1 MSAVLS
7 CTENIDLNLSFT
19 SSSWPRLELQC
30 CNSSPITQLIP
41 LLNSPARNPPSET
54 PVGLLHCSL
63 RPPVKSWFKLRRCNT
78 SYTCPT
84 RATGGIAG
92 LFFFCLL
99 GQFGTGIGVRYSMM
113 GTRMEK
119 GTIGLGPT
127 WVAPS
132 LRYKVSHAL
141 MMPPPEQCSVNTKLC
156 ALLPDMNGRIPLVR
170 LRSLVGSPMSLRQF
184 SPPGSSWS
192 CSRVAIPSVRKSD
205 TTPCAS
211 VEEVLSTA
219 LTFLASIDSFC
230 LTLDFPSFGRIRPPS
245 PLASRAKWPFRPSRH
260 PTCPLHVRDRA
271 LHTLCIDQDIS
282 MSEIEADHLQRKA
295 LQILPG

>member
-1 MSAVLS
+1 MLS
-7 CTENIDLNLSFT
+7 TKFYLRMLSTSHVSSTDLNLSFT

-41 LLNSPARNPPSET
+41 LLNSPAKNPPSET

-119 GTIGLGPT
+119 GTIGLLPF
-127 WVAPS
+127 P
-132 LRYKVSHAL
+132 LP
-141 MMPPPEQCSVNTKLC
+141 MMPKKCT
-156 ALLPDMNGRIPLVR
+156 
-170 LRSLVGSPMSLRQF
+170 RSE
-184 SPPGSSWS
+184 
-192 CSRVAIPSVRKSD
+192 RK
-205 TTPCAS
+205 
-211 VEEVLSTA
+211 E
-219 LTFLASIDSFC
+219 
-230 LTLDFPSFGRIRPPS
+230 
-245 PLASRAKWPFRPSRH
+245 
-260 PTCPLHVRDRA
+260 
-271 LHTLCIDQDIS
+271 
-282 MSEIEADHLQRKA
+282 
-295 LQILPG
+295 

>member
-119 GTIGLGPT
+119 GTIGLLPFPLPMMPKKCTRSERKEWWRSIKRSVHIGPGR
-127 WVAPS
+127 PCRQLPH
-132 LRYKVSHAL
+132 LRY
-141 MMPPPEQCSVNTKLC
+141 T
-156 ALLPDMNGRIPLVR
+156 
-170 LRSLVGSPMSLRQF
+170 
-184 SPPGSSWS
+184 
-192 CSRVAIPSVRKSD
+192 
-205 TTPCAS
+205 
-211 VEEVLSTA
+211 
-219 LTFLASIDSFC
+219 
-230 LTLDFPSFGRIRPPS
+230 
-245 PLASRAKWPFRPSRH
+245 
-260 PTCPLHVRDRA
+260 
-271 LHTLCIDQDIS
+271 
-282 MSEIEADHLQRKA
+282 
-295 LQILPG
+295 